1 MTGASKDLLTGA
13 KMVKGNWERRVEMA
27 KLRREA
33 KRGKKVMR
41 AAGHAPDQV
50 VSKIL
55 AADPEA
61 TVFLLASGAAAALTE
76 RHTGRVGGT
85 SHVEIKAAALA
96 GEGGGACEAA
106 PLCRAH
112 FEAEACGNR
121 RCKFSHSCSIALFD
135 RVGGGAGSA
144 EDAADA
150 HSLTVPAQV
159 CSLGPAAL
167 LWPAAAS
174 RGLAAPGG
182 AGAACALR
190 CEEGKH
196 ADERERQQPQQQ
208 QQQQQQLAALPE
220 PLLLAVLE
228 YTDAGIACAAAV
240 ACTSLRR
247 ATLASAAVDEIKR
260 AVLPRLQSARARRL
274 MGQAERVLFIGSALP
289 AFARRAAGASGR
301 SRSSAAAAA
310 AAGARRLPGAV
321 AHAAAP
327 QRPTLVHDA
336 SDTSVWEGAEARA
349 AARAAAVTAAAVA
362 AAPCAARAE
371 SAGAAGETAADA
383 GGATAV
389 AAPPLLTG
397 AEPPAVLSALF
408 AVLDDRTAAC
418 LLAGCGALRKAARAD
433 PAMRARRREGIERVA
448 VAQRKRLK
456 KLKKQSKK
464 AACGKKDG
472 FARGR

>member
-1 MTGASKDLLTGA
+1 
-13 KMVKGNWERRVEMA
+13 MVKGNWERRVEMA

-182 AGAACALR
+182 GGAACALR

-196 ADERERQQPQQQ
+196 ADERERQQQQ

-240 ACTSLRR
+240 ACASLRR

-274 MGQAERVLFIGSALP
+274 MGQAERVLFIGSTLP

-301 SRSSAAAAA
+301 SGSS
-310 AAGARRLPGAV
+310 AAGARRLLGAV

-349 AARAAAVTAAAVA
+349 AARAAVVTAAAVA
-362 AAPCAARAE
+362 PCAATARAE
-371 SAGAAGETAADA
+371 SAAGETAEA